1 MDTNSL
7 FDFLRNI
14 FEDEFLNKAF
24 LLSFVT
30 GIITGAVLIFKQLFG
45 FIYQRIKRLIVFS
58 VRIEQTDELFWALEL
73 WLYKNYSEKYRNVI
87 GYSGIESTNDI
98 GTPEVIESSDEE
110 DKNAQPA
117 TIKMR
122 QNEDFIIIKYKGN
135 WIKITKGRD
144 KLENASSMKH
154 LFFDSFIL
162 KSLFGTR
169 KIQALLKDVSEYNFL
184 QKKKENKNF
193 IYRFDGWS
201 YWSKKDPVRSKDMD
215 NIILPDEDKDYILSD
230 IKSFL
235 SQKKWYEKRG
245 IPYKRGYLLHGPPGN
260 GKTSFALALS
270 KFTDRDIYPLNLSS
284 LESDKAIMGAFE
296 SISSKAIL
304 LIEDIDT
311 MFKKTRKV
319 DSKLSFSTLLNCL
332 DGAFYKEGIITII
345 TTNHI
350 EKLDAAL
357 IREGRIDVKLLIDNP
372 SIDSIKKYVNNFFGQ
387 KIYKNG
393 DIVPIK
399 DIATIQNI
407 CLRSTSETIKKN
419 LII

>member
-144 KLENASSMKH
+144 KL
-154 LFFDSFIL
+154 
-162 KSLFGTR
+162 
-169 KIQALLKDVSEYNFL
+169 
-184 QKKKENKNF
+184 
-193 IYRFDGWS
+193 
-201 YWSKKDPVRSKDMD
+201 
-215 NIILPDEDKDYILSD
+215 
-230 IKSFL
+230 
-235 SQKKWYEKRG
+235 
-245 IPYKRGYLLHGPPGN
+245 
-260 GKTSFALALS
+260 
-270 KFTDRDIYPLNLSS
+270 
-284 LESDKAIMGAFE
+284 
-296 SISSKAIL
+296 
-304 LIEDIDT
+304 
-311 MFKKTRKV
+311 
-319 DSKLSFSTLLNCL
+319 
-332 DGAFYKEGIITII
+332 
-345 TTNHI
+345 
-350 EKLDAAL
+350 
-357 IREGRIDVKLLIDNP
+357 
-372 SIDSIKKYVNNFFGQ
+372 
-387 KIYKNG
+387 
-393 DIVPIK
+393 
-399 DIATIQNI
+399 
-407 CLRSTSETIKKN
+407 
-419 LII
+419 